1 MITIAVILIIVIISE
16 SVVFIARITE
26 LESRVSDLQRRI
38 EDVAEA
44 GKIVKRDLR
53 VTQSQVDDAI
63 KRAKL

>member
-1 MITIAVILIIVIISE
+1 MITIAVVLVIVFMSA

-26 LESRVSDLQRRI
+26 LESQISDLQRRI